1 MVSELIEMS
10 AVIGDVYDA
19 AIDPSLWQQ
28 ALKSI
33 CAYVGGASAVLY
45 WHDAATERGE
55 ALHLF
60 NEAPSYT
67 RLYFEKYL
75 PMNPMFPATAFID
88 EGVVVATGDIMP
100 RSELVK
106 TQFYKEWLKPQ
117 GIEDGLAVNL
127 EKGTT
132 RCSLVNIRTE
142 AAATKTMR
150 HRLAMLVPHLQRA
163 VVIGRVFNQKTATEN
178 ALAQTLDHVEAA
190 VFLVRADGAI
200 AFSNNIAK
208 KMLIDAVLVKE
219 ERGALHAV
227 TSKADRTLRDIFVS
241 AEKGDASI
249 GVRGVAVPLTDEADG
264 QWFAHVLPLTSG
276 RRQQAA
282 HQLAAVAAI
291 FIRQTQPEVL
301 PPLEK
306 IAKRYKL
313 SASEV
318 RVLDAMLKAN
328 GVKAMAST
336 LGLSQATVKTHLHHL
351 FRKTGTERQSEL
363 LKLVAGLDVSR

>member
-1 MVSELIEMS
+1 M
-10 AVIGDVYDA
+10 
-19 AIDPSLWQQ
+19 
-28 ALKSI
+28 
-33 CAYVGGASAVLY
+33 
-45 WHDAATERGE
+45 
-55 ALHLF
+55 
-60 NEAPSYT
+60 
-67 RLYFEKYL
+67 
-75 PMNPMFPATAFID
+75 
-88 EGVVVATGDIMP
+88 VATGDIMP

-106 TQFYKEWLKPQ
+106 TRFYKEWLKPQ

-227 TSKADRTLRDIFVS
+227 TSKTDRILWNIIVS

-249 GVRGVAVPLTDEADG
+249 GVRGVAVPLTDVADG
-264 QWFAHVLPLTSG
+264 HWFAHVLPLTSG

-282 HQLAAVAAI
+282 HHLAAVAAV
-291 FIRQTQPEVL
+291 FIRKAQPEAP

-328 GVKAMAST
+328 GVKAMAET

-351 FRKTGTERQSEL
+351 FGKTGTARQSEL